1 MTKAKR
7 SGSRGPGRAL
17 ETVTAKQ
24 AIAAAL
30 SFRGISHQI
39 RTERITTEW
48 ADLVGGK
55 MAARTRPRSIVG
67 RVLVI
72 EVASSAWLQELTLL
86 RPQLLAQLIARIGE
100 PRLFDE
106 LSFRIAGR

>member
-1 MTKAKR
+1 MTFPKR
-7 SGSRGPGRAL
+7 SRPRTPSRAL
-17 ETVTAKQ
+17 EAISAKQ

-30 SFRGISHQI
+30 SFRGLSHQV

-48 ADLVGGK
+48 VDLVGTK
-55 MAARTRPRSIVG
+55 MAGRTRPTTIQG

-86 RPQLLAQLIARIGE
+86 RPQLLRQLIARIGE

-106 LSFRIAGR
+106 ISFRIAGR